1 MKLNIKNGLRM
12 VVLKLLRPTKNRKKP
27 PKKQLRE
34 VANHQKNRQN
44 QNQQQQVLVQVQEA
58 GSRVKNLLKTIPP
71 VMMMLV
77 GILTTGK
84 SNL

>member
-1 MKLNIKNGLRM
+1 M
-12 VVLKLLRPTKNRKKP
+12 LKLLKPTKNKKKP

-44 QNQQQQVLVQVQEA
+44 QNQQQQVLVQVQEL